1 MVLAI
6 DSVFTALCILE
17 IILYFLQLFSLFFLE
32 ASAAIVV
39 GKKPYR
45 YAKKRMLALTPLSSN
60 YRNFFFRDT
69 LLTKAF
75 YKIDAAST
83 LNDSLFTGKD
93 LLIDIY
99 PSNLN
104 NDTYYFL
111 GRDFIPEV
119 GLKEHLKYYY
129 QGATLRFIFADNVPN
144 SLYQTG
150 DKKASIVLTEP
161 SSSTIPPDL
170 FCIKYFKD
178 GGTTYFAGQFKTIL
192 SYRRKPIPIE

>member
-1 MVLAI
+1 MHFGNHIILSTAVFIVLSGSFGCNRGGQETVPICQNEDAGI
-6 DSVFTALCILE
+6 DSTFVE
-17 IILYFLQLFSLFFLE
+17 LQEL
-32 ASAAIVV
+32 
-39 GKKPYR
+39 
-45 YAKKRMLALTPLSSN
+45 
-60 YRNFFFRDT
+60 FFRDT